1 MRADKVRSSDAGD
14 LQRQV
19 QEAQEQ
25 LFRFRFQMGMGQ
37 LEGLKKYR
45 SLKKDRARM
54 LTVLN
59 EKRAAGETIPEL
71 TPVKPV
77 ALGGKKAAGKAAGKK
92 AVGKKK

>member
-1 MRADKVRSSDAGD
+1 MKADKVRGTDAGD
-14 LQRQV
+14 LQRQL
-19 QEAQEQ
+19 QDAQEQ

-59 EKRAAGETIPEL
+59 EKRAAGETIPEM
-71 TPVKPV
+71 PAVKAV
-77 ALGGKKAAGKAAGKK
+77 AFGNKKTAAKAASKKAAS
-92 AVGKKK
+92 KKK